1 LFAGVRLLKKLH
13 QAIFATLVI
22 GVLTTATT
30 LTVFGAPQAGGR
42 GEQDNNGQFRAK
54 LSGFQETPTLFS
66 SGSGTFKATLSDDG
80 TTLTYTLSYAGLVG
94 AAAAHIHLGAP
105 AIAGGV
111 SAFLCGGG
119 GKPACPGTSGTV
131 TGTITAADVIGPS
144 LQGIAAGNFA
154 GLIASMRAGVTYVN
168 IHTTAHPGGE
178 IRGAIISDED

>member
-1 LFAGVRLLKKLH
+1 MGNSRLNKLSAGVCLLKKLY

-80 TTLTYTLSYAGLVG
+80 TTLTYTISYAVFCL
-94 AAAAHIHLGAP
+94 
-105 AIAGGV
+105 
-111 SAFLCGGG
+111 
-119 GKPACPGTSGTV
+119 KK
-131 TGTITAADVIGPS
+131 
-144 LQGIAAGNFA
+144 
-154 GLIASMRAGVTYVN
+154 
-168 IHTTAHPGGE
+168 
-178 IRGAIISDED
+178 